1 MDLRQLRYFKAIIE
15 EGTITGAARKL
26 HISQPP
32 LSSQM
37 HLLEKELGSTLFERG
52 ARQIVP
58 TEAGS
63 RLYRYALEMLELES
77 AAREEI
83 SNLKTGHQ
91 GILHLGMV
99 SSGGHEKLYGLLR
112 EFKSRYPHIQVK
124 VHEGNSYE
132 LLEQLRKGKLDVS
145 LLRSP
150 FSLYGLD
157 LVPLEKTSM
166 AVGLSGKAFPSF
178 QPGSFLLKDLTGLPL
193 ILYRRWEKIIME
205 ECEKEKFQPDV
216 YCVADDARTCREWAE
231 AGLGAALV
239 PLTVLEKSGE
249 LMVGKLQEEALQS
262 ELYLARRK
270 GEGQGGGPSLFF
282 PMAEDRGKNVIS

>member
-157 LVPLEKTSM
+157 RVPLEKTSM

-282 PMAEDRGKNVIS
+282 HMAEDREKNFIS

>member
-270 GEGQGGGPSLFF
+270 GESQGGGPSLFF
-282 PMAEDRGKNVIS
+282 HMAEDREKNFIS

>member
-231 AGLGAALV
+231 AGLGVALV

-282 PMAEDRGKNVIS
+282 HMAEDRGKNFIS

>member
-63 RLYRYALEMLELES
+63 RLYRYALEMLELER

-282 PMAEDRGKNVIS
+282 HMAEDRGKNFIS

>member
-150 FSLYGLD
+150 F
-157 LVPLEKTSM
+157 
-166 AVGLSGKAFPSF
+166 PSTDWTWC
-178 QPGSFLLKDLTGLPL
+178 LW
-193 ILYRRWEKIIME
+193 RRHPW
-205 ECEKEKFQPDV
+205 P
-216 YCVADDARTCREWAE
+216 
-231 AGLGAALV
+231 
-239 PLTVLEKSGE
+239 
-249 LMVGKLQEEALQS
+249 
-262 ELYLARRK
+262 
-270 GEGQGGGPSLFF
+270 
-282 PMAEDRGKNVIS
+282 